1 MWSEPELLPRIR
13 ADKLSLL
20 RVFRN
25 LVGNALKHGGS
36 ALEEIEVGY
45 QESPDHYIFF
55 VSDDGAGIDEE
66 NFQKLF
72 DTFLRSP
79 QSQSREGLGLGLAIV
94 KEIAERHGGRAWI
107 ERRREKG
114 VTFLISLAKIL

>member
-1 MWSEPELLPRIR
+1 M
-13 ADKLSLL
+13 
-20 RVFRN
+20 
-25 LVGNALKHGGS
+25 GNALIHGGR
-36 ALEEIEVGY
+36 ALGEIEVGY
-45 QESPDHYIFF
+45 QESPDHHIFF
-55 VSDDGAGIDEE
+55 ISDDGAGIDEE

-72 DTFLRSP
+72 GRFQRSP
-79 QSQSREGLGLGLAIV
+79 QAQGREGLGLGLAIV